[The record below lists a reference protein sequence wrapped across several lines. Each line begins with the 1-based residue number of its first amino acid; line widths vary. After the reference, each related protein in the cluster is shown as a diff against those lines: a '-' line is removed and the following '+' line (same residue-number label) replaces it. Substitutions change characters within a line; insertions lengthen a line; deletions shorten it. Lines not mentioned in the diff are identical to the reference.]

1 MFSIR
6 ILVLFMQNV
15 KFLHP
20 IFLGKDPDKGKRNAF
35 RPPGQKVFL
44 PYALIIFP
52 FAAMPQK
59 SFKDPAPSL
68 CIPARLP
75 DGAWILRGG
84 EAACPAVAEPPVRTD
99 GATRLLT
106 ITRVRRGEC
115 HRPHALNG
123 LSLDLLHGC

>member
-1 MFSIR
+1 MKINKLAIAIVLSITMCVTSVSP
-6 ILVLFMQNV
+6 VLAV
-15 KFLHP
+15 EVA
-20 IFLGKDPDKGKRNAF
+20 G
-35 RPPGQKVFL
+35 
-44 PYALIIFP
+44 
-52 FAAMPQK
+52 
-59 SFKDPAPSL
+59 
-68 CIPARLP
+68 
-75 DGAWILRGG
+75 DGWILRGG